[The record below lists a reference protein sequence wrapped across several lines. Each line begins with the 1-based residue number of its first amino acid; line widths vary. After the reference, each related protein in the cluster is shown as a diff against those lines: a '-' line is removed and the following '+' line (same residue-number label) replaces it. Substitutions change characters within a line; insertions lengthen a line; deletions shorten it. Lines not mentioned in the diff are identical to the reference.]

1 MGELKANISIVSIRE
16 FMNELDVWKYAPGVL
31 ELHRGPENII
41 KLQKLTEQDSV
52 LAWYE
57 SAPAVPY
64 LLLPSQPVR
73 KYEFIT
79 SHQLW
84 DLRTYNNVVQVFNRA
99 ENISN
104 NDSECDTVI
113 IPMERYMDLI
123 EKEND
128 LAELEKWLA
137 DVKRAWGKLSGAMK
151 DFGIGKDS

>member
-1 MGELKANISIVSIRE
+1 MGEITANISIVSIRE
-16 FMNELDVWKYAPGVL
+16 FMNGLDVWKYAPGVL
-31 ELHRGPENII
+31 ELHHPQGDNII

-57 SAPAVPY
+57 SAPAVPH
-64 LLLPSQPVR
+64 LLLPSQPVK

-79 SHQLW
+79 GNPPW
-84 DLRTYNNVVQVFNRA
+84 KLRVDDINV
-99 ENISN
+99 SN
-104 NDSECDTVI
+104 NDSECDTVT

>member
-1 MGELKANISIVSIRE
+1 MAELTANISIVSIRE
-16 FMNELDVWKYAPGVL
+16 FMNGLDIWKYAPGVL

-57 SAPAVPY
+57 SAPAVPH

-73 KYEFIT
+73 KYELT
-79 SHQLW
+79 SNPPW
-84 DLRTYNNVVQVFNRA
+84 KLRVDDINV
-99 ENISN
+99 SN
-104 NDSECDTVI
+104 NDNECDTVT

-137 DVKRAWGKLSGAMK
+137 DVKRAWSKLSGAMK